1 MSANSSE
8 SQKVVWYAPTDYDAL
23 KHGPPYLPPSGA
35 VKLSSEQRASIK
47 THIKQAAFYDAPSI
61 MDPGASSSTHLTQLL
76 GLLQALVML
85 HQAHH
90 WNTKGSAYYADHL
103 LFERLYNDSVGFID
117 GLAEKAL
124 GLKETVT
131 VIAVNQAQII
141 HELLAF
147 FGQGSNPDEMVAI
160 SLKAEMVCLN
170 CIAKVLDTKE
180 LEGTLSHGL
189 SNMLEG
195 VADKHEEFVYLL
207 QQRHSDQ
214 VYNYDRR

>member
-1 MSANSSE
+1 MSANPSE
-8 SQKVVWYAPTDYDAL
+8 SQRVVWYVPTDYNAL
-23 KHGPPYLPPSGA
+23 KHGPPYLPLSEA
-35 VKLSSEQRASIK
+35 VKLSSEQRAGIK
-47 THIKQAAFYDAPSI
+47 TQIKQAAFYDAPPI

-76 GLLQALVML
+76 GLLQALAML
-85 HQAHH
+85 HQVHH

-131 VIAVNQAQII
+131 VVAVNQAQII
-141 HELLAF
+141 CELLAS
-147 FGQGSNPDEMVAI
+147 FGQGVNPDEMVSI
-160 SLKAEMVCLN
+160 SLQAEIFCLA

-180 LEGTLSHGL
+180 LQGTLSHGL

-207 QQRHSDQ
+207 QQRGQAYS
-214 VYNYDRR
+214 YDRR